1 MMWRWIFPILVGGL
15 IALGAYQATLLA
27 TPYALMFAAMK
38 KIGERSPENQ
48 FAFGPMTTADNQT
61 IVRPSP
67 DLAYAT
73 CTFDLSKG
81 PVHVDVQ
88 PIPDHYWSVS
98 VFDARTDVAAV
109 RSDRD
114 TKGAPARLA
123 LIKPGQTA
131 PWVLKDASGEPK
143 AVEAATAYLTGQVAA
158 QIAAPAAAPVAG
170 GDDLMA
176 ALASLGA
183 KPV

>member
-1 MMWRWIFPILVGGL
+1 MMRRWIFPILAGSL
-15 IALGAYQATLLA
+15 MALGAYQATLLA

-67 DLAYAT
+67 DLAYAN

-88 PIPDHYWSVS
+88 PIPDHYWSIS

-131 PWVLKDASGEPK
+131 PAGYEAVTLGYDRGLVLIRILLNQPSDFGGVDAIRRKSTCK
-143 AVEAATAYLTGQVAA
+143 QFVT
-158 QIAAPAAAPVAG
+158 
-170 GDDLMA
+170 
-176 ALASLGA
+176 
-183 KPV
+183 

>member
-1 MMWRWIFPILVGGL
+1 MCMMRRWIFPILVGGL
-15 IALGAYQATLLA
+15 MALGAYQATLLA
-27 TPYALMFAAMK
+27 TPYALMFVAMK

-81 PVHVDVQ
+81 PVHFDVQ

-131 PWVLKDASGEPK
+131 PAGYDAVTLGYDRGLVLIRILLNRPSDFSGVDALRRKSTCK
-143 AVEAATAYLTGQVAA
+143 QFAT
-158 QIAAPAAAPVAG
+158 
-170 GDDLMA
+170 
-176 ALASLGA
+176 
-183 KPV
+183 